1 MLMCTN
7 LIRSKFIIFF
17 RRKTISHSKQ
27 LVYKLL
33 GTWLVCKRCR
43 IPIVAIYHK
52 SEVIIYYKFHK
63 VSKVRK
69 VEFFLM
75 SFNLPVSHSGLL
87 LQPLV
92 HLRKKQS
99 RRRTKTFVYL
109 LKGRNI
115 PSSTHSLT
123 NAKRN
128 VKKKSI

>member
-7 LIRSKFIIFF
+7 LIKSKFIIFF

-75 SFNLPVSHSGLL
+75 SFNLL
-87 LQPLV
+87 
-92 HLRKKQS
+92 
-99 RRRTKTFVYL
+99 
-109 LKGRNI
+109 
-115 PSSTHSLT
+115 
-123 NAKRN
+123 
-128 VKKKSI
+128 